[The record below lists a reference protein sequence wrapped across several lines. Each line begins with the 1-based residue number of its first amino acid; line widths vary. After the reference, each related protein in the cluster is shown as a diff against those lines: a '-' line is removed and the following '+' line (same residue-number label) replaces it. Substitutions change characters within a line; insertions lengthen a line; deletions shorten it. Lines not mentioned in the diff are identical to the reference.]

1 MINSMDKKKFII
13 VGAGGHARAVI
24 AALRSAV
31 NGIEGILDTDFKGQ
45 DESIMG
51 VRVKGSYKELI
62 SSYGQD
68 NIMIALGIGDNSRRK
83 EEYEYLSMLG
93 YSLPAVMHAT
103 SNVGEGTELGKGVF
117 LGSSS
122 IIGPMASIGDNTII
136 NTGAIVDHESRIGP
150 HSHICPGVR
159 IAGRVT
165 VGTASFI
172 GIGSS
177 VIDGVSIGDNATIG
191 AGSVVIEDVAQGA
204 TVAGVPA
211 GERR

>member
-1 MINSMDKKKFII
+1 MDHIDKKKFII
-13 VGAGGHARAVI
+13 VGAGGHSRAVI
-24 AALRSAV
+24 AVLRSFKNEIV
-31 NGIEGILDTDFKGQ
+31 GILDIDYKGQ
-45 DESIMG
+45 DEIIMG

-62 SSYGQD
+62 SSYD
-68 NIMIALGIGDNSRRK
+68 PSEIMIALGIGDNSRRK
-83 EEYEYLSMLG
+83 EEYEHLAMLG

-103 SNVGEGTELGKGVF
+103 CNMGDGAELGKGVF
-117 LGSSS
+117 LGPST
-122 IIGPMASIGDNTII
+122 IIGPMVSIGENTII

-165 VGTASFI
+165 VGAASFI

-191 AGSVVIEDVAQGA
+191 AGSVVIKDVAQGA